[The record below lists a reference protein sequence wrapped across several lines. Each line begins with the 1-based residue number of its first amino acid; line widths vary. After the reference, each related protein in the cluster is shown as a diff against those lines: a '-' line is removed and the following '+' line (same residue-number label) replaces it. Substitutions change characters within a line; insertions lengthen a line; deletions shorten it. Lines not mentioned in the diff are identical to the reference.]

1 MNRRETAKL
10 GIAVLLGVLY
20 GLLNTLTLGLRLP
33 GSAAVIAVRPQ
44 IVIPLLGGFLMGPVH
59 GFLVGFGGNLL
70 ADWLTGFGFVYWPF
84 SIANGLIGAL
94 PGFLHTRGMRRVD
107 SVSQFSQLLLAIV
120 AGNIFGVG
128 LGMILFKM
136 AAADSVQH
144 LTWAFFH
151 PIIVSNVI
159 LGFVLMPPLLFLF
172 RRMSATFDIRLC
184 VSLMYL
190 LMMVVIAVILLLN
203 AMNGRALH
211 AELAGLM
218 PEEQLAK
225 HCEMMAL
232 NNFRYGGSLGIAAI
246 LASVGA
252 AFLLIRHLA
261 RPISS
266 LTRAADQLKEGRFD
280 EVRLESLTRR
290 QDGFGRLARV
300 LDEAVAQVRT
310 REESLRQALRELR
323 LEINREQEERQV
335 NEITETEYFRSLRH
349 RSLELRARKDRHGHE
364 KEQDQ
369 QRAE

>member
-1 MNRRETAKL
+1 MNRREPVKL
-10 GIAVLLGVLY
+10 GIAVFLGVLY

-59 GFLVGFGGNLL
+59 GFLIGFGGNLL

-128 LGMILFKM
+128 LGMILFRI
-136 AAADSVQH
+136 AAADSMQH

-159 LGFVLMPPLLFLF
+159 LGFLLMPPILFLF
-172 RRMSATFDIRLC
+172 KRMSATFDIRLC
-184 VSLMYL
+184 ASLMYL
-190 LMMVVIAVILLLN
+190 LMMVVIAVIPVLN

-218 PEEQLAK
+218 PEEQFAK

-232 NNFRYGGSLGIAAI
+232 NNFRYGGSIGIAAI
-246 LASVGA
+246 LASIGT
-252 AFLLIRHLA
+252 AFLLIQHLA
-261 RPISS
+261 RPIRS
-266 LTRAADQLKEGRFD
+266 LTRAADQLKEGRLD
-280 EVRLESLTRR
+280 EIRLESLADR
-290 QDGFGRLARV
+290 QDDFGRLARV
-300 LDEAVAQVRT
+300 FDEAVSRVKA

-323 LEINREQEERQV
+323 LDIDREQEERQV
-335 NEITETEYFRSLRH
+335 NEITETEYFRSLRR

-364 KEQDQ
+364 KEQD
-369 QRAE
+369 